1 MHVILGDTAHLLLCC
16 DQMSDRAGV
25 ALIRFPCSITFS
37 TFRFQQVSKKDR
49 ASNLIYLG
57 SALRTAHPR
66 KMSDSGWP
74 VVFVLRVWP
83 RGGELMQE
91 IDS

>member
-25 ALIRFPCSITFS
+25 ALIGFPCSITFS
-37 TFRFQQVSKKDR
+37 MFRFQKDR

-83 RGGELMQE
+83 WGGELMQE